1 VFSQAP
7 STFATGLRE
16 SSQRQYTL
24 AANLRVF
31 PQAPNTLAAALQEI
45 LHFVAL
51 SFNKLLQLKLVSSYE
66 GSCLRNLC

>member
-1 VFSQAP
+1 LLEFSQAL

-16 SSQRQYTL
+16 SSQRQNTL

-31 PQAPNTLAAALQEI
+31 PQAPNTLAAALREI

-66 GSCLRNLC
+66 DA